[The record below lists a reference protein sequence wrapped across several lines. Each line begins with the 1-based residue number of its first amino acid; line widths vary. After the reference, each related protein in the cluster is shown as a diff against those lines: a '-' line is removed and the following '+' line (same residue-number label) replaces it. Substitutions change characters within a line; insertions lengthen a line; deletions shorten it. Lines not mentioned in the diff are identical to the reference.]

1 MRQSAIVFGGAS
13 GIGLAVAERLLDDGW
28 PVAIID
34 MESAALDEAE
44 ERFSGEDALVLA
56 ADITDEDE
64 IAEAFDQVVDVFG
77 LVGALVSCADRSGE
91 VPFEDASVEHF
102 REMLE
107 VNLVG
112 PFAAGKAAAER
123 MGQTLAIVNIASVS
137 ALRASRG
144 GTAYAPAKAG
154 LKMLTEA
161 MALELAP
168 SAIRVNCIACGPVAD
183 GQPVGEAV
191 SRSWL
196 ARTPQRRAAG
206 AAEIASAVSFLLS
219 RESDHITGHTL
230 VIDGGFSVAGLL
242 PD

>member
-1 MRQSAIVFGGAS
+1 
-13 GIGLAVAERLLDDGW
+13 W

-34 MESAALDEAE
+34 MEGGALDEAE

-64 IAEAFDQVVDVFG
+64 IADAFDQVVDVFG
-77 LVGALVSCADRSGE
+77 LIGALVSCADRGGGI
-91 VPFEDASVEHF
+91 PFEDASVEHF

-123 MGQTLAIVNIASVS
+123 MGQTLAIVNVATVS
-137 ALRASRG
+137 ALRASSG

-168 SAIRVNCIACGPVAD
+168 SAIRVNCVACGPVAD
-183 GQPVGEAV
+183 GQAVGEAL

-196 ARTPQRRAAG
+196 ARTPQRRAAS

-230 VIDGGFSVAGLL
+230 VVDGGFSAAGLL
-242 PD
+242 SD